1 MSSLQLNGAVWLTDV
16 NLALAVA
23 ESTDSMGSI
32 YYRMDDFFFLTLR
45 YFFMCQG
52 DF

>member
-32 YYRMDDFFFLTLR
+32 YYRMDDIFF
-45 YFFMCQG
+45 
-52 DF
+52 